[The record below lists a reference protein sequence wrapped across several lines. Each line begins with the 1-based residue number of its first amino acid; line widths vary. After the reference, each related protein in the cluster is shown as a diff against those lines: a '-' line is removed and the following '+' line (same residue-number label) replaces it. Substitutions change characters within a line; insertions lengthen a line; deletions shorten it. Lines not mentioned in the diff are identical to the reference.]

1 MRKMLLWD
9 GEKRLKMTGSYFESL
24 LLRQNPTAEMLWD
37 FSSFCNE
44 RVVHMLFKRTV
55 FLLLAL
61 LLTVAPAV
69 WLSGA
74 GFPMEEP
81 LVIWTASDLHYLSHE
96 LLGDSGLFAEP
107 SSGGDGKA
115 PHLSAPITGEF
126 LAKAAAEK
134 PDLLILSGDLTLNG
148 AAQSH
153 LELTEQL
160 RALQEAGVTVLTMA
174 GNHDIDGAAADYS
187 TYNGETLQ
195 TMPALTTDQYR
206 DLYGG
211 FGWEQ
216 AISRDEHSLSYVF
229 EAHPRL
235 RILMLDANGYGKGSV
250 KAGTFDW
257 LREQLWQARLARAR
271 VIAVSHQNL
280 YAHNEMLSF
289 GYQLYNADDLLE
301 VYQRG
306 TVLCN
311 LSGHIHVQSILEGRV
326 PEVATGALSVGPCRF
341 GELRYDGTALTY
353 TAQETGT
360 PLAEQ
365 ASEYFRQVARLQ
377 VYETFAESDLP
388 AEEIHLLA
396 ETFARINWAYF
407 AGLPVEESD
416 HAEGLALWQQ
426 QGGFVNSY
434 LQVMLKACRRD
445 NLQITIR

>member
-1 MRKMLLWD
+1 M
-9 GEKRLKMTGSYFESL
+9 FI
-24 LLRQNPTAEMLWD
+24 
-37 FSSFCNE
+37 
-44 RVVHMLFKRTV
+44 KRTV

-74 GFPMEEP
+74 CLPLEEP
-81 LVIWTASDLHYLSHE
+81 LVIWTASDLHYLAPE

-115 PHLSAPITGEF
+115 PHLSARLTEEL
-126 LAKAAAEK
+126 LARAAAEK

-153 LELTEQL
+153 WELAEQL
-160 RALQEAGVTVLTMA
+160 RALQAAGVTVLTMA

-187 TYNGETLQ
+187 TYDGESLQ
-195 TMPALTTDQYR
+195 TMPALTTAEYR
-206 DLYGG
+206 ELYAG
-211 FGWEQ
+211 FGWNE
-216 AISRDEHSLSYVF
+216 AISRDESSLSYVF
-229 EAHPRL
+229 EVHPRL
-235 RILMLDANGYGKGSV
+235 RILMLDANGYGKGNV
-250 KAGTFDW
+250 KPGTFDW
-257 LREQLWQARLARAR
+257 LRQQLWQARLARAR

-306 TVLCN
+306 NVLCN

-326 PEVATGALSVGPCRF
+326 PEIATGALSVGPCRF
-341 GELRYDGTALTY
+341 GELRYDGRTLAY
-353 TAQETGT
+353 TARETGT
-360 PLAEQ
+360 DLAAQ

-377 VYETFAESDLP
+377 VYESFAENALTAGEVD
-388 AEEIHLLA
+388 LLA
-396 ETFARINWAYF
+396 ETFAQINWSYF

-416 HAEGLALWQQ
+416 YAEGLALWQQ

-434 LQVMLKACRRD
+434 LQVMLKACQRD
-445 NLQITIR
+445 NLQITMR